1 MKTILVIE
9 DTKEMLENIAEM
21 LELFGYSVLKAPTAG
36 AGVEYAKNENPDL
49 IICDIMLPDF
59 DGYRVLEL
67 LEEDAKTQGIP
78 FIFLTAKAEKT
89 EIRKG
94 MNLGADDYLTKPFDK
109 TDLLNAVEARL
120 KRSNFLRRT
129 YSRDMN
135 GLMQFIG
142 EAKRFHLKDM
152 ELDTSKYIAKTYNKK
167 SNIYNEGDS
176 PGPVFLLL
184 KGKVKTWKMSGDGKE
199 FVSEILSQGDFFGY
213 IPALEN
219 KPYSDSATALE
230 EVELAI
236 IPQSDFTSL
245 ITFNQEV
252 SASFIRMLANNISEK
267 EERLLGLAYNTV
279 KARTASVLFNLHHK
293 LQPDGVIKVSRDN
306 LAGLVGTSPE
316 SLIRTLSDLR
326 AEKVIE
332 TDGKEIRIS
341 NPEMLQRI
349 MKFS

>member
-9 DTKEMLENIAEM
+9 DNREMLENIAEM
-21 LELFGYSVLKAPTAG
+21 LELFNYSVIKAHTA
-36 AGVEYAKNENPDL
+36 AMGVEHAKKDSPEL

-59 DGYRVLEL
+59 DGYEVLQR
-67 LEEDAKTQGIP
+67 LEADPKTHSIP
-78 FIFLTAKAEKT
+78 FIFLTAKAEKS

-94 MNLGADDYLTKPFDK
+94 MNMGADDYLTKPFDK
-109 TDLLNAVEARL
+109 ADLLNAVEARL
-120 KRSNFLRRT
+120 KRSDFLRRT

-142 EAKRFHLKDM
+142 EAKQFHLH
-152 ELDTSKYIAKTYNKK
+152 EFDTSQYGLKQYGKK
-167 SNIYNEGDS
+167 VDIYKEGS
-176 PGPVFLLL
+176 LPGPIFLLT

-199 FVSEILSQGDFFGY
+199 FVSEILSPGDFFGY
-213 IPALEN
+213 LSALEN

-230 EVELAI
+230 DIEVAV
-236 IPQSDFTSL
+236 IPQTDFISL
-245 ITFNQEV
+245 ITYNQDV

-279 KARTASVLFNLHHK
+279 KARTASALYNLHHK
-293 LQPDGVIKVSRDN
+293 LQPEGIIKVSREN
-306 LAGLVGTSPE
+306 LAALVGTSPE
-316 SLIRTLSDLR
+316 SLIRTLSDLK

-332 TDGKEIRIS
+332 TEGKEIRVS
-341 NPEMLQRI
+341 NMGMLERI